1 MDDDALL
8 APSQD
13 VDDEPGTSTAERRLQ
28 ADAHALEV
36 AIQKRAE
43 RERKRQELEAEFA
56 AVFQE
61 VSRKKHALER
71 LEVSI
76 ADMDATRVRRPGVF

>member
-1 MDDDALL
+1 M
-8 APSQD
+8 
-13 VDDEPGTSTAERRLQ
+13 Q

-36 AIQKRAE
+36 AIHRKRAE

-76 ADMDATRVRRPGVF
+76 ADMDAWRKVTRMIVVTGVVTPVRPSAAAIMVGSK